1 MLPKLRYPADIRSL
15 ISVAIAYFFLYFPL
29 LHPLPNYLTLIWITA
44 SSFLCFIVGVINH
57 NHKHLPIFKESNQER
72 NQESNQN
79 PKINHLFNIILTLS
93 LGRSATEIVV
103 PHNYNHHV
111 CHGNQ
116 NDWIKPQLAGSG
128 PGIIRLPR
136 YVFQSLTNIAQRKRS
151 LEAKTL
157 PDDEQQS
164 LQREKLTLRLLI
176 LLLIIIS
183 PKKFLIFILI
193 PWAIGIVSLLGIN
206 LLQHEGCQP
215 ENRYQNSRNFT
226 SNLGNWLFFNNG
238 YHTIHHLRPTL
249 HWSLLKTAHQRIVKP
264 RISPELEVKSILKY
278 LLFDYLFQNSPFPN
292 SKTLTSPDNL
302 VTKITPKSD
311 N

>member
-1 MLPKLRYPADIRSL
+1 MVPQLKNPADIRSL
-15 ISVAIAYFFLYFPL
+15 IFVAIAYFFLYFPL

-44 SSFLCFIVGVINH
+44 SSFLCFIVGIINH
-57 NHKHLPIFKESNQER
+57 NHKHLPIFK
-72 NQESNQN
+72 ESNQN

-103 PHNYNHHV
+103 PHNYNHHLYR
-111 CHGNQ
+111 GSE
-116 NDWIKPQLAGSG
+116 NDWINPQLAGSG

-136 YVFQSLTNIAQRKRS
+136 YILQSLINIAKRKRS
-151 LEAKTL
+151 SEAQTL

-164 LQREKLTLRLLI
+164 LNREKLTLRLFILI
-176 LLLIIIS
+176 LIIIS
-183 PKKFLIFILI
+183 GWKFLIFTLI
-193 PWAIGIVSLLGIN
+193 PWAVGIASLLGIN

-215 ENRYQNSRNFT
+215 ETRYQNSRNFT
-226 SNLGNWLFFNNG
+226 GNLGNWLFFNNG

-264 RISPELEVKSILKY
+264 RLSPELEVKSILKY
-278 LLFDYLFQNSPFPN
+278 LLFNYLFQNSPFPN

-302 VTKITPKSD
+302 VAEITPKSD
-311 N
+311 K

>member
-1 MLPKLRYPADIRSL
+1 MLPKLRYLADIRSL
-15 ISVAIAYFFLYFPL
+15 ILVAIAYFLLYFPL
-29 LHPLPNYLTLIWITA
+29 LHPLPNYLILIWITA

-57 NHKHLPIFKESNQER
+57 NHKHLPIFESSQ
-72 NQESNQN
+72 
-79 PKINHLFNIILTLS
+79 INHLFNIILTLS

-111 CHGNQ
+111 YHGND
-116 NDWIKPQLAGSG
+116 NDWIKPQLAGRG

-136 YVFQSLTNIAQRKRS
+136 YVFQSLINIAQRKRS
-151 LEAKTL
+151 LETKTL
-157 PDDEQQS
+157 PDDQQKS

-183 PKKFLIFILI
+183 PQKFLIFILI

-215 ENRYQNSRNFT
+215 ENRYRNSRNFT

-264 RISPELEVKSILKY
+264 RLSPELEVKSILKY
-278 LLFDYLFQNSPFPN
+278 LLFDYFFQNSPFRN
-292 SKTLTSPDNL
+292 SKTLTSPANL
-302 VTKITPKSD
+302 VPEITTKSD

>member
-15 ISVAIAYFFLYFPL
+15 IFVAIAYFLLYFPL

-44 SSFLCFIVGVINH
+44 SSFFCFIVGVINH
-57 NHKHLPIFKESNQER
+57 NHKHLPIFESSQ
-72 NQESNQN
+72 
-79 PKINHLFNIILTLS
+79 INHLFNIILTLS

-111 CHGNQ
+111 YHGNQ

-128 PGIIRLPR
+128 PGIIRLPQ
-136 YVFQSLTNIAQRKRS
+136 YVIQSLTNIAQRKRS

-157 PDDEQQS
+157 PDDEQKS

-183 PKKFLIFILI
+183 PQKFLIFNLI
-193 PWAIGIVSLLGIN
+193 PWAVGIVSLLGIN

-215 ENRYQNSRNFT
+215 ENRHQNSRNFT
-226 SNLGNWLFFNNG
+226 SNLGNWFFFNNG

-264 RISPELEVKSILKY
+264 RIYPELEVKSILKY
-278 LLFDYLFQNSPFPN
+278 LLFNYLFQNSPFPTR
-292 SKTLTSPDNL
+292 KR
-302 VTKITPKSD
+302 
-311 N
+311 

>member
-1 MLPKLRYPADIRSL
+1 MLPQLKYPADIRSL
-15 ISVAIAYFFLYFPL
+15 IFVAIAYFLLFFPL
-29 LHPLPNYLTLIWITA
+29 LHPLPDRLILIWITA
-44 SSFLCFIVGVINH
+44 SSFFCFIVGVINH
-57 NHKHLPIFKESNQER
+57 NHKHLPIFKESNQ
-72 NQESNQN
+72 SK
-79 PKINHLFNIILTLS
+79 KINHLFNIILTVS

-103 PHNYNHHV
+103 PHNYNHHLY
-111 CHGNQ
+111 HGNE

-136 YVFQSLTNIAQRKRS
+136 YVLQSLINIAERKRS
-151 LEAKTL
+151 LEVQTL
-157 PDDEQQS
+157 PDDQQQS
-164 LQREKLTLRLLI
+164 LQREKLTLRLVIL
-176 LLLIIIS
+176 LLLIIS
-183 PKKFLIFILI
+183 PQKFLIFILI

-215 ENRYQNSRNFT
+215 ENRFQNSRNFT

-249 HWSLLKTAHQRIVKP
+249 HWSLLKTAHERIVKP

-278 LLFDYLFQNSPFPN
+278 LLFDYLFQSSPLAN
-292 SKTLTSPDNL
+292 SKTLTSPANL
-302 VTKITPKSD
+302 VAEITPKSD